1 MINLN
6 FDTKIKIAL
15 RDDLLPWQE
24 LNVNSFLM
32 SGIAGTQDII
42 GEEYVDKSNNTY
54 LPMSKQPIMIHSASK
69 EQLKEL
75 LEKAQSKEVVISIF
89 TEELFNTFNDEDN
102 RKSISSFATDELN
115 LVGVGIRGKKNH
127 VDKLFKNL
135 ELHK

>member
-1 MINLN
+1 MN

>member
-1 MINLN
+1 MISLN

-75 LEKAQSKEVVISIF
+75 LEKAKSKEVVISIF

-102 RKSISSFATDELN
+102 RKSISSFTTDELN

>member
-75 LEKAQSKEVVISIF
+75 LEKAQSKEVVTSIF